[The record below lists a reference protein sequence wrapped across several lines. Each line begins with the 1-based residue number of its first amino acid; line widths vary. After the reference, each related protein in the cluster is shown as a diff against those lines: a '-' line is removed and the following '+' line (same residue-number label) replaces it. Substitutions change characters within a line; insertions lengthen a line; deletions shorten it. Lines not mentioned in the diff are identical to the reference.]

1 MAPAV
6 PTPDPN
12 TQVVPTGGSGPV
24 QILFAGAS
32 VAPGSTVS
40 GCGGNI
46 AGCKGRLQMAFD
58 LRPQSAGH
66 VLYVRVYLHATSKI
80 ACLWG
85 QTSPLDLEAGV
96 TTRVEVPMD
105 NADQCGTPVTLATMA
120 GVVEGPVEVASRQE
134 WALHYVF
141 AP

>member
-1 MAPAV
+1 MAPPL

-12 TQVVPTGGSGPV
+12 AQVIPTGGSGPV
-24 QILFAGAS
+24 QILFASATL
-32 VAPGSTVS
+32 APGSTVT
-40 GCGGNI
+40 GCGSDI

-66 VLYVRVYLHATSKI
+66 VLYVRVYLHATNKI

-96 TTRVEVPMD
+96 ATRVEVSMD
-105 NADQCGTPVTLATMA
+105 DADRCGTPVTLATMDA
-120 GVVEGPVEVASRQE
+120 SVEGPVEVASRQE